1 MFLHLWL
8 SRINV
13 ATSTTPTRSSVRIY
27 SRSLYLEL
35 FHQTLPCVYNLFA
48 CSTSLKLSI
57 GRQQSSNHITYI
69 DQNLRL
75 QRHNAIWMDPAES
88 NTSIS
93 ILLQVGMYWPHA
105 YGSHITSLQGLESF
119 SLRVF
124 LRIHVCFGFF
134 APSSIGTWLNPSH
147 LHHHSISH
155 DQAMGSDLIPVTKE
169 L

>member
-1 MFLHLWL
+1 MTL
-8 SRINV
+8 
-13 ATSTTPTRSSVRIY
+13 VRIY

-48 CSTSLKLSI
+48 CSTSIKLSI

-119 SLRVF
+119 SLRIF
-124 LRIHVCFGFF
+124 LRIHVCFGFLS
-134 APSSIGTWLNPSH
+134 PSSIET
-147 LHHHSISH
+147 
-155 DQAMGSDLIPVTKE
+155 
-169 L
+169 